1 LKLSIFLIPQACDR
15 PQASPV
21 LALFAH
27 GREYSKNRP
36 TRNTSSLTVAFW
48 TSASFIG
55 DLEQTVPAGMLS
67 QNTKGPFPIL
77 LSLLKVDEDAQKTI
91 LADRT
96 FLSCIE
102 R

>member
-1 LKLSIFLIPQACDR
+1 
-15 PQASPV
+15 
-21 LALFAH
+21 
-27 GREYSKNRP
+27 
-36 TRNTSSLTVAFW
+36 
-48 TSASFIG
+48 
-55 DLEQTVPAGMLS
+55 MLS